1 MQQQNFLMLPDAVKQ
16 EPTSPNY
23 TIASTSTTP
32 PPPKRYTPSPNPL
45 NPTTISPN
53 MQTQGVL
60 PSFDMMG
67 NYAPSISPLQ
77 NVNTLN
83 QQQYQAQINQN
94 QFNIPN
100 ANIVNAAVNFLNNNN
115 NTNQSNQMEQR
126 NIGDILTNHNMNL
139 NQLDN
144 VPNTHNDNVLDSG
157 MNISSLLNLGKC

>member
-32 PPPKRYTPSPNPL
+32 PPLKRYTPSPNPL